1 MRSLVWISGA
11 SGGIGAALAA
21 SVPFPEARVIDLS
34 RRGGTVEH
42 FPADLSDPA
51 DWVRVEQHFEESLTG
66 FTGERVV
73 FVHNAGTVVPI
84 GPADAVDAEAYTR
97 AVLLNSAAP
106 QVLGRAFLR
115 ATADLT
121 CEKHLVMLSSG
132 AASTA
137 YAGWSSYNAGKAAVD
152 HWVRTV
158 GTEQPPLNPALP
170 EDEPEPGAERRPV
183 AADEPEPEAER
194 RPVAADELEPR
205 AERRPVA
212 ADEPEP
218 EAGRGGVA
226 ADELEPGPGRGAVAA
241 DEVAPEAGTG
251 SARRVGCRVI
261 AVAPGVVD
269 TAMQVEI
276 RAVGAEAFP
285 AVERFRELKESGSLI
300 SAEQA
305 AHGIWSLFDRDFPN
319 GSVLDLRTLP

>member
-11 SGGIGAALAA
+11 SAGIGAALAA

-51 DWVRVEQHFEESLTG
+51 DWVRVEQHFEESLAG

-84 GPADAVDAEAYTR
+84 GPADAVDPEAYTR

-106 QVLGRAFLR
+106 QVLGRAFLH

-121 CEKHLVMLSSG
+121 CEKHLVILSSG

-158 GTEQPPLNPALP
+158 GQEQPPLNPALA
-170 EDEPEPGAERRPV
+170 EDEPEPGAGRRAV
-183 AADEPEPEAER
+183 APDEARLGAGRRVAGAEELA
-194 RPVAADELEPR
+194 PGAGCGALTADELG
-205 AERRPVA
+205 
-212 ADEPEP
+212 P
-218 EAGRGGVA
+218 EAGN
-226 ADELEPGPGRGAVAA
+226 GPGRWA
-241 DEVAPEAGTG
+241 
-251 SARRVGCRVI
+251 SRVGCRVI

-269 TAMQVEI
+269 TAMQGEI

-300 SAEQA
+300 TAEQA

>member
-1 MRSLVWISGA
+1 VRSLVWISGA

-51 DWVRVEQHFEESLTG
+51 DWVRVEQHFKESLAG

-84 GPADAVDAEAYTR
+84 GPADAVDPEAYTR

-121 CEKHLVMLSSG
+121 CEKHLVLLSSG

-158 GTEQPPLNPALP
+158 GAEQPPLNTALAG
-170 EDEPEPGAERRPV
+170 DVLEPGKRR
-183 AADEPEPEAER
+183 ATAH
-194 RPVAADELEPR
+194 EL
-205 AERRPVA
+205 
-212 ADEPEP
+212 EP
-218 EAGRGGVA
+218 EAGRRA
-226 ADELEPGPGRGAVAA
+226 AAA
-241 DEVAPEAGTG
+241 DEVGSEAGRG
-251 SARRVGCRVI
+251 SGRRASRVGCRVI

-269 TAMQVEI
+269 TAMQGEI
-276 RAVGAEAFP
+276 RAVAEEAFP

-305 AHGIWSLFDRDFPN
+305 ARGIWYLFDREFPN
-319 GSVLDLRTLP
+319 GSVLDLRSLP

>member
-1 MRSLVWISGA
+1 VRSLVWISGA
-11 SGGIGAALAA
+11 SGGIGAALAT

-42 FPADLSDPA
+42 FPVDLSDPA
-51 DWVRVEQHFEESLTG
+51 DWVRVEQHFEASVAG

-115 ATADLT
+115 ATAGLT
-121 CEKHLVMLSSG
+121 CEKHLVLLSSG

-152 HWVRTV
+152 QWVRTV
-158 GTEQPPLNPALP
+158 GAEQSP
-170 EDEPEPGAERRPV
+170 E
-183 AADEPEPEAER
+183 
-194 RPVAADELEPR
+194 
-205 AERRPVA
+205 
-212 ADEPEP
+212 
-218 EAGRGGVA
+218 
-226 ADELEPGPGRGAVAA
+226 
-241 DEVAPEAGTG
+241 T
-251 SARRVGCRVI
+251 GCRVI

-269 TAMQVEI
+269 TAMQGEI
-276 RAVGAEAFP
+276 RAVDEDAFP
-285 AVERFRELKESGSLI
+285 AVERFRQLKESGSLI

-305 AHGIWSLFDRDFPN
+305 AEGIWSLFGREFPN
-319 GSVLDLRTLP
+319 GSVLDLRKLPA

>member
-1 MRSLVWISGA
+1 VRSLVWISGA

-51 DWVRVEQHFEESLTG
+51 DWIRVEQHFEASLAG

-106 QVLGRAFLR
+106 QVLGRAFLG
-115 ATADLT
+115 ATARLT

-137 YAGWSSYNAGKAAVD
+137 YAGWSSYNAGKAAVE

-158 GTEQPPLNPALP
+158 GLEQS
-170 EDEPEPGAERRPV
+170 
-183 AADEPEPEAER
+183 AA
-194 RPVAADELEPR
+194 
-205 AERRPVA
+205 
-212 ADEPEP
+212 
-218 EAGRGGVA
+218 
-226 ADELEPGPGRGAVAA
+226 
-241 DEVAPEAGTG
+241 T
-251 SARRVGCRVI
+251 GCRVI

-269 TAMQVEI
+269 TAMQGEI
-276 RAVGAEAFP
+276 RAVDEEAFP
-285 AVERFRELKESGSLI
+285 AVERFRDLKESGSLI
-300 SAEQA
+300 SPEQA
-305 AHGIWSLFDRDFPN
+305 ARGIWSLFDREFPN
-319 GSVLDLRTLP
+319 GSVLDLRKLP